1 MIEKGRKQK
10 EKGRKNLKR
19 KKCEKQKIKGI
30 IIIRERKRENIERMQ
45 NRKKKE
51 NQERYNFFLMLW
63 HQVAFILLFTS
74 TIHSPN

>member
-51 NQERYNFFLMLW
+51 HQERYNFF
-63 HQVAFILLFTS
+63 
-74 TIHSPN
+74 